1 MIHGGMIIVFSRN
14 VYYKKLEIIKM
25 WTYLLQIF
33 NKIHVNR
40 IQKMKYQSVLFHDP
54 LITEYNEFRQKLLCI
69 NASIEITNNRYK
81 TGYLLKLK

>member
-1 MIHGGMIIVFSRN
+1 
-14 VYYKKLEIIKM
+14 
-25 WTYLLQIF
+25 
-33 NKIHVNR
+33 
-40 IQKMKYQSVLFHDP
+40 MKYQSVLFHDP